1 MVPATDVMTG
11 LLTSVVYDV
20 LKRPLRAFSD
30 MRKVR
35 RALAASGTRQDPSAD
50 TNDAIVRAAFD
61 DLVKY
66 IAHELGM
73 YTNEMSNFLY
83 ELLRSSIPD
92 TIKQLTMLG
101 RDPIS
106 AYSSFKDLLDTF
118 ELTAIDS
125 EKLYSLLC
133 IAIKA
138 RFSNSI
144 APQSILEVINK
155 RGDDVVARLEA
166 IAKNVSPIEQ
176 SALMSASE
184 FADMRLKIARHI
196 EIQNKTLTVETTQG
210 PRKVP
215 IKKLVVPA
223 RMEEVQS
230 QAEAIMPHRDAH
242 REGNPPVP
250 FINFRRS
257 FFSAVI
263 LGDPGG
269 GKTTLTQLLCFD
281 LANQIIL
288 EASAPMAKHFDVA
301 DLKIPLRIVLRG
313 YEKRLKNNPG
323 YNFLDYVI
331 DEMRIV
337 FANDEDKCGAFFK
350 QILNIGQA
358 VLIFDGLDEILDV
371 SVRREIAS
379 KIEEFSLIYPTC
391 PALATS
397 RIVGYNDA
405 PLPYEFKVFTLS
417 RFNKTEV
424 EKFSINLLTAIS
436 QQKSPSAKEQAH
448 KFLYQTEATAPDLRS
463 NPLMLGLM
471 LYIFIFKGDVP
482 SNRPEIYKECSML
495 MFEKWDQRRG
505 IVFDFPQDFDL
516 LDLFGYLASRIF
528 GDAEAEEGVNSEW
541 LTKEVRQ
548 FFSNWY
554 SDRAKSVD
562 AARTLVD
569 FITGRA
575 WVMCEVGPSTF
586 KFTHRTFLEYF
597 FARRVEEE
605 ASGVGNLISD
615 RLYVKI
621 IAAEWDVVNHLA
633 LQIATFRSSP
643 KSLQAVDA
651 LMSPD
656 SISYAELTDDQR
668 VNYLFFLTK
677 ALDYLVLPEAKLI
690 QVCDYILSDLF
701 TLRVFNYQ
709 TACEVIHGLMR
720 YSKNKNEIVA
730 RHLSDSLEKIVSDKT
745 DINRLKAIFVL
756 GNVYAGFRA
765 RRLSPVNTEEFDLV
779 WRSLSAARQGIK
791 TALFVA
797 AKKDLNEARWYIYI
811 FKSDIAELFSIH
823 GLNLAFFNGDE
834 TYPYDINSLGGIV
847 TVQWL
852 FAQVGPRGFAA
863 SDDIFNLS
871 DIEIAADF
879 VLREIEKLSLIGK
892 LDEFWKAS
900 WAPSKEESLLDSLEV
915 FGYASTK
922 PKGIV
927 RRLPKVSDAFFVLL
941 SMQMHAHMTH
951 GELLFKTRRHRT
963 LLGAHA
969 SEADVQKLVLFLA
982 GYANS
987 EEKKGRIV
995 SLGHEFAKLMVYDED
1010 VETA

>member
-11 LLTSVVYDV
+11 LLTSVVYDA

-35 RALAASGTRQDPSAD
+35 RAMAASGTRQDPSAD
-50 TNDAIVRAAFD
+50 TNDAVVRAAFD
-61 DLVKY
+61 DLAKY

-73 YTNEMSNFLY
+73 YTNEMAEFLY

-106 AYSSFKDLLDTF
+106 AYTSFKNLLDTF
-118 ELTAIDS
+118 ELDQIDS

-133 IAIKA
+133 TAIKV

-144 APQSILEVINK
+144 GHQSILEVINK

-166 IAKNVSPIEQ
+166 IAKHVSLIDQ
-176 SALMSASE
+176 SVLMSARE
-184 FADMRLKIARHI
+184 FYDIRLKIARHI
-196 EIQNKTLTVETTQG
+196 ETQNKTLTVETTQG
-210 PRKVP
+210 ARKVP

-230 QAEAIMPHRDAH
+230 QAEAVMPHRDAH
-242 REGNPPVP
+242 RDGNAPVP

-288 EASAPMAKHFDVA
+288 EASAPMAKHFDVS

-313 YEKRLKNNPG
+313 YEKRFKNNPR
-323 YNFLDYVI
+323 YNFLDYIV
-331 DEMRIV
+331 DEMRII
-337 FANDEDKCGAFFK
+337 FANDEVKCNAFFK

-371 SVRREIAS
+371 SVRREVVA

-391 PALATS
+391 PAVATS

-417 RFNKTEV
+417 RFNNTEV
-424 EKFSINLLTAIS
+424 EKFSVNFLTAIS
-436 QQKSPSAKEQAH
+436 QQKAPSPKEQAK

-471 LYIFIFKGDVP
+471 LYIFMFKGDVP

-528 GDAEAEEGVNSEW
+528 GDAEAEEGVNAEW
-541 LTKEVRQ
+541 LTREVRQ

-605 ASGVGNLISD
+605 ASGVKNLIAD

-621 IAAEWDVVNHLA
+621 VSAEWDVVNHLA

-656 SISYAELTDDQR
+656 PGSYTALTDDQR

-677 ALDYLVLPEAKLI
+677 TLDYLVLPEAKLI

-701 TLRVFNYQ
+701 ALRAFNYQ

-720 YSKNKNEIVA
+720 YSKNKNEIIA
-730 RHLSDSLEKIVSDKT
+730 NYLSSSLEKIVSDKT
-745 DINRLKAIFVL
+745 DPNRLKAIFVL
-756 GNVYAGFRA
+756 GNAYAGFRA
-765 RRLSPVNTEEFDLV
+765 RRLSPVNPEEFDLV
-779 WRSLSAARQGIK
+779 WRSLLAARQGIK
-791 TALFVA
+791 VALFAA
-797 AKKDLNEARWYIYI
+797 AKKDINEARWYVYI
-811 FKSDIAELFSIH
+811 FKSDISELFAIH
-823 GLNLAFFNGDE
+823 GLKLAFFDGGE
-834 TYPYDINSLGGIV
+834 AYPYDVNSLGGVI

-852 FAQVGPRGFAA
+852 FGLIGTRGFVVN
-863 SDDIFNLS
+863 DDLFNVA
-871 DIEIAADF
+871 DVETAADF
-879 VLREIEKLSLIGK
+879 VVREIEKLSLSGK
-892 LDEFWKAS
+892 LDEFFKVS
-900 WAPSKEESLLDSLEV
+900 WAPSTEESLLGSIEV

-922 PKGIV
+922 PRGMV

-941 SMQMHAHMTH
+941 SLQMHAHRTH
-951 GELLFKTRRHRT
+951 GELLVKTRRHRT

-969 SEADVQKLVLFLA
+969 SETDVQKLVLFLA
-982 GYANS
+982 GHANS
-987 EEKKGRIV
+987 DEKREKIV
-995 SLGHEFAKLMVYDED
+995 TLGHEFANLMAYDED
-1010 VETA
+1010 AETA